1 MINEFLFESRT
12 ELLAQLEQAML
23 AQVEAVLA
31 EQGAASLLL
40 SGGSTPGPV
49 YEALGQ
55 SLNDKVQIALVDD
68 RWVDLDHKGSNQ
80 ALLQRCFP
88 RHAITGMKTADSTP
102 QAAVG
107 AVNAAYDKLAQ
118 PFALTLL
125 GMGPDGHTASLFPHA
140 IGLAQA
146 LAPDAPLCAAI
157 SAHRSEV
164 TGELV
169 DRMTL
174 SLAGILNSRK
184 LILLITGQDKLAV
197 YRKALAATDRS
208 AMPVA
213 AVLQQ
218 QDVDVDVYWA
228 E

>member
-1 MINEFLFESRT
+1 MINEFLFESRA
-12 ELLAQLEQAML
+12 ELLVQLEKAML

-31 EQGAASLLL
+31 AQGSASLLL

-55 SLNDKVQIALVDD
+55 SLSDKVQIALVDD
-68 RWVDLDHKGSNQ
+68 RWVDLDHKGSNE
-80 ALLQRCFP
+80 ALLRRCFP
-88 RHAITGMKTADSTP
+88 RHAITGMKTADATP
-102 QAAVG
+102 HTAV
-107 AVNAAYDKLAQ
+107 ADVNAAYGELAQ

-140 IGLAQA
+140 EGLAQA

-157 SAHRSEV
+157 TAKRSEV

-169 DRMTL
+169 ERMTL

-197 YRKALAATDRS
+197 YRKALAATDVS
-208 AMPVA
+208 ALPVA

-218 QDVDVDVYWA
+218 QDIDVDVYWA